1 MIARTSLP
9 TTLEFALLGLL
20 RAKAQSG
27 YDLRKTFASTPM
39 GHYSDS
45 PGSIYPAL
53 RRLEARHWISG
64 SPTRRSPRRQHVYR
78 ITAAGR
84 KALLDW
90 LKMPVSREDV
100 IWNRDQLML
109 RFAFLDGNVP
119 RSAADV
125 FLAGL
130 EREVGSYV
138 RELRDYARQSG
149 LLETLS
155 TGGLAFSFGVA
166 SYDAL
171 FAWVRRAR
179 RQLSGEIE

>member
-1 MIARTSLP
+1 MRTTP
-9 TTLEFALLGLL
+9 ATPLEFALLGLL
-20 RAKAQSG
+20 RANAQSG
-27 YDLRKTFASTPM
+27 YELRKTFSSTPM

-53 RRLEARHWISG
+53 RRLETRHWISS
-64 SPTRRSPRRQHVYR
+64 SPVRRSARKQQVYR
-78 ITAAGR
+78 ISAAGR
-84 KALLDW
+84 KALLAW

-119 RSAADV
+119 RSAADE

-130 EREVGSYV
+130 EREIGSYV

-149 LLETLS
+149 LLDTLS
-155 TGGLAFSFGVA
+155 TGGLAFSFGVE
-166 SYDAL
+166 SYEAVL
-171 FAWVRRAR
+171 AWARRAR